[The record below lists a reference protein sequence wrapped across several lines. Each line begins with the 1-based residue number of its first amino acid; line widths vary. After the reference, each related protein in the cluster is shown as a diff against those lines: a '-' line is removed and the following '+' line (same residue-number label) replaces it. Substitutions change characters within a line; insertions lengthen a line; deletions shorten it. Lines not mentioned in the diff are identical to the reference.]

1 MNVTVSVGSTSY
13 SQSFATILRTDSNGD
28 YSDSGLLG
36 TYRISFAANETG
48 SSEIIAYG
56 FLPVFYNEKTSW
68 EQADPVTVAE
78 GQTTRVD
85 AVLHHAGVITGRATD
100 PSGRSLSGICVG
112 AATEVQPSQPGME
125 RKEGGGA
132 GEAVTDSNGDY
143 RLALRRAGYSPE
155 GAEGGEIPY
164 NKTNATVV
172 VSFLWTELLDGT
184 QASCTAGYYQN
195 QVRRQ
200 VRVFYAQKA
209 SESTA
214 DIVTVPR
221 DTTVPKINAVLT
233 IAAKVPNVVGK
244 KLTAAKRAVI
254 KAGLTVGKIVRRQAS
269 PGKRGKVLTQSIK
282 PAKKV
287 PAKTRINLFVG
298 K

>member
-1 MNVTVSVGSTSY
+1 VNVTVSVGSTSY
-13 SQSFATILRTDSNGD
+13 AQAFATILRTDSNGD

-48 SSEIIAYG
+48 LGQVISYG

-85 AVLHHAGVITGRATD
+85 AVLHHPGVITGRATD
-100 PSGRSLSGICVG
+100 PSGKPLSGICVG
-112 AATEVQPSQPGME
+112 AGTVIQPSQPGLE

-143 RLALRRAGYSPE
+143 RLSLQRAGYSPE
-155 GAEGGEIPY
+155 GSEGGEIPY
-164 NKTNATVV
+164 NKTNATVI
-172 VSFLWTELLDGT
+172 VSFRRTELLGGE

-195 QVRRQ
+195 QVRHQ
-200 VRVFYAQKA
+200 VWVFYAQK
-209 SESTA
+209 SNESTA
-214 DIVTVPR
+214 DVVTVPR
-221 DTTVPKINAVLT
+221 DTTVSNINAVLT
-233 IAAKVPNVVGK
+233 IATTVPNVVGK

-254 KAGLTVGKIVRRQAS
+254 KAGLTVGKIVRRHAS
-269 PGKRGKVLTQSIK
+269 PGKRDKVLTQSIK
-282 PAKKV
+282 PGKKV
-287 PAKTRINLFVG
+287 PAKTRINLLVG